1 MAVRA
6 QQRVGV
12 LAQIGLYREQR
23 GYSVGVCFVT
33 AVLADWKESSAGR
46 FDKGYKITEEKILV
60 SKRPEGIT
68 TVYLR
73 FIRRVTKSYF

>member
-33 AVLADWKESSAGR
+33 AVLAD
-46 FDKGYKITEEKILV
+46 
-60 SKRPEGIT
+60 
-68 TVYLR
+68 
-73 FIRRVTKSYF
+73 